1 MDFHLHP
8 KQSVAFTSLATEI
21 LYGGAAGGG
30 KSHLMRVKAIALCTA
45 IPNLQVYLF
54 RRTSVD
60 LVFNHMSSSNG
71 FPAMLAEWLAAG
83 LVKYNEQKK
92 KFYFW
97 NGATIHLCHCEH
109 EKDKV
114 NYQGAEIHV
123 LLIDELTH
131 FTESI
136 YRYLRARC
144 RLGGLKD
151 HIHEQYRDLLPLILC
166 GANPGG
172 VGHSF
177 VKKTFIDPA
186 APLSITRQTADEGG
200 MLRQYIP
207 ARIADN
213 PSLDEDYSDKL
224 SGLGSPELVQAM
236 RDGDWDVV
244 AGAFFSQFDREQ
256 HVIKPFHIPAHWTR
270 IRGFDWGRASPF
282 ACVWAAVSDGELTI
296 VHNGE
301 DFTIPRGALVFY
313 REWYGMKPNTPN
325 VGLLINDPEVADGI
339 VKRSR
344 GEVFKIENSLAD
356 PSIFNV
362 VTGKSIA
369 DTYREHG
376 LVFVKADNSRVAG
389 WQQIHLRLSGDA
401 RSEHLPMIYFF
412 DTMRHT
418 IRTLPLLQH
427 DDSNIEDLDT
437 DQEDHAADAVRY
449 VCMARP
455 IVVDAPKH
463 KTQRYVDPYK

>member
-8 KQSVAFTSLATEI
+8 KQSFAFNSKATEI

-60 LVFNHMSSSNG
+60 LVLNHMASANG
-71 FPAMLAEWLAAG
+71 FPAMLADWLASG
-83 LVKYNEQKK
+83 WVKYNGSER

-97 NGATIHLCHCEH
+97 NGSTIHLCHCEH
-109 EKDKV
+109 EKNRF

-131 FTESI
+131 FTEVI
-136 YRYLRARC
+136 YRFLRARA
-144 RLGGLKD
+144 RLGEFAQT
-151 HIHEQYRDLLPLILC
+151 IPRQYRDKLPLVLS

-172 VGHSF
+172 IGHTF
-177 VKKTFIDPA
+177 VKKTFIDPQS
-186 APLSITRQTADEGG
+186 PLEIVRQSDEEGG

-207 ARIADN
+207 ARLDDN
-213 PSLDEDYSDKL
+213 PSLDADYAKKL
-224 SGLGSPELVQAM
+224 SGLGSPELVKAM

-244 AGAFFSQFDREQ
+244 AGAFFSSFERSI
-256 HVIKPFHIPAHWTR
+256 HVVKPFIIPTHWTR
-270 IRGFDWGRASPF
+270 IRGYDWGRASPF
-282 ACVWAAVSDGELTI
+282 ACVWAAVSDGTVTI
-296 VHNGE
+296 GHNQE
-301 DFTIPRGALVFY
+301 DLTIPRGALVFY
-313 REWYGMKPNTPN
+313 REWYGMKENTPN
-325 VGLLINDPEVADGI
+325 VGLLMTDADVAHGI

-344 GEVFKIENSLAD
+344 NETYTLGCSVAD

-362 VTGKSIA
+362 VTGESIA
-369 DTYREHG
+369 ETFRKNG
-376 LVFVKADNSRVAG
+376 VTFTKADNSRVAG
-389 WQQIHLRLSGDA
+389 WAQIHQRLAGND
-401 RSEHLPMIYFF
+401 EGVPMIYFF
-412 DTMRHT
+412 ETMRHT

-427 DDSNIEDLDT
+427 DDSRLEDLDT

-449 VCMARP
+449 ACMTRP
-455 IVVDAPKH
+455 MVTDDTKPKN
-463 KTQRYVDPYK
+463 KRWVDPYV